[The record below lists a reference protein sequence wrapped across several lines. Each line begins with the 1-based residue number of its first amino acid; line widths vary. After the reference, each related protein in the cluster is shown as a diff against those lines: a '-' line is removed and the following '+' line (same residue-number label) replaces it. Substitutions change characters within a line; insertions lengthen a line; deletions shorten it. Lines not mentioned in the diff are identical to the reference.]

1 VNVFLSPHLSSL
13 PPNQPRQ
20 LQLVVVHTTTMAIK
34 RFPPVESADEHGL
47 IAIGGDLEP
56 ESVIL
61 AYQSG
66 IFPWPL
72 DQDSLAWFAPPERA
86 VIFLDEFHVSRRLRR
101 TLSRD
106 IFTTK
111 RDGDF
116 RNVILRCAE
125 ITNRGDQEGTWI
137 TNEIINAYTKLHTM
151 GYTHSF
157 ESYHE
162 GELVG
167 GLYGIQIGR
176 FFAAESSFFRMPD
189 ASKVAMCA
197 MVEYLRSQNISW
209 FDCQVLTPFSEG
221 FGAREIS
228 RSDYMRLLASVL

>member
-1 VNVFLSPHLSSL
+1 MVIN
-13 PPNQPRQ
+13 
-20 LQLVVVHTTTMAIK
+20 

-47 IAIGGDLEP
+47 LAIEGDLEP

-61 AYQSG
+61 AYRSG

-72 DQDSLAWFAPPERA
+72 DENALAWFAPPERA
-86 VIFLDEFHVSRRLRR
+86 VVFLDEFHLARRLRR
-101 TLSRD
+101 TLKRSQFITTRD
-106 IFTTK
+106 N
-111 RDGDF
+111 DF
-116 RNVILRCAE
+116 RTVILRCAE
-125 ITNRGDQEGTWI
+125 IKNRGDQGGTWI
-137 TNEIINAYTKLHTM
+137 THEIVNAYTKLHTM
-151 GYTHSF
+151 GFAHSF
-157 ESYHE
+157 ESYLD

-176 FFAAESSFFRMPD
+176 FFAAESSFFRVPE

-197 MVEYLRSQNISW
+197 MVDYLRGQNISW

-228 RSDYMRLLASVL
+228 REHYMKLLAGAL

>member
-1 VNVFLSPHLSSL
+1 MV
-13 PPNQPRQ
+13 
-20 LQLVVVHTTTMAIK
+20 IK

-47 IAIGGDLEP
+47 IAVGGDLEP

-72 DQDSLAWFAPPERA
+72 DENTLAWFAPPERA
-86 VIFLDEFHVSRRLRR
+86 VIFLDEFHISHRLRR
-101 TLSRD
+101 TLHRAH
-106 IFTTK
+106 FTTK
-111 RDGDF
+111 RDAAF
-116 RNVILRCAE
+116 PSVILRCAE
-125 ITNRGDQEGTWI
+125 LKNRGDQDGTWI
-137 TNEIINAYTKLHTM
+137 TNEIVNAYTILHTM
-151 GYTHSF
+151 GFTHSF
-157 ESYHE
+157 ESYL
-162 GELVG
+162 GDELVG

-176 FFAAESSFFRMPD
+176 FFAAESSFFRQPD

-197 MVEYLRSQNISW
+197 MVEYLRGQNISW

-228 RSDYMRLLASVL
+228 RSDYMRLLASAL